1 MPHRFRLFEK
11 EPWHT
16 RGLCQMP
23 VDNFVVLYIPKTE
36 IKTVTIIRVM
46 YGRRNIEK
54 QLQNIDK

>member
-1 MPHRFRLFEK
+1 
-11 EPWHT
+11 
-16 RGLCQMP
+16 MP